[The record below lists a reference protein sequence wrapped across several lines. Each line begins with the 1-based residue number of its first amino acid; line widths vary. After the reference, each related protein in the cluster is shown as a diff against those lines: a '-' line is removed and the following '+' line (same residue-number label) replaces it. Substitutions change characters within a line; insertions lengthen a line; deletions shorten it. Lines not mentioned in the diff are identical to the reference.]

1 MITKNSAGS
10 TLSSTYNT
18 AIQADTRDF
27 ITQLFVDG
35 VTLNCAITKWEI
47 TKGSCGSEEFTVG
60 NVIGSQF
67 TAEVK
72 ELTQDLKYKEVEVR
86 IALLNNG
93 TYEWVTIG
101 HFFIS
106 DVKSNIYSYT
116 VKGYGRCVSKSAGG
130 FAEPTVKT
138 LANIAH
144 MLGIG
149 MGCTVTLDSSI
160 DSSEEI
166 SASLYGM
173 TNYQVL
179 QVLASVV
186 GGYAI
191 DTYDG
196 NVKICR
202 YKNTATHSVNAGMMV
217 TLPVVGEMDFA
228 ITGVRCIVRESSSDG
243 EEDIPAEGYE
253 SGSPV
258 NLQLYNEY
266 MTQSLFDDLTLV
278 GYSYRPAEINLSLGD
293 PRIEGD
299 DVLSVTDADGTVYT
313 VPCHVVTHI
322 YDGGLRTTIQAVD
335 ATPQGDSIGTVTPM
349 GRALAEIRSNVV
361 RANAIADEGKAIA
374 QDTNQYFWFVEEG
387 GTVPLGVGTGA
398 HVTEIPQDEF
408 IADPANGGGNLLA
421 RSNGIAVRNG
431 ITELASFGTDKAQI
445 GKTEES
451 HAEIGKRYF
460 KLIDSSKKEYV
471 HFSDLRGDDGYYT
484 NVETLVRNTQI
495 AGRDGFQ
502 QILLMYPFTLLTVSW
517 GSNSYEYP
525 ASQGYRL
532 WHTSSGSDYSYSVRF
547 LTPPANGSAIK
558 VIYTLGDAETTKTLT
573 ANGTDTDYVIETG
586 RNITVRLKH
595 VYIDDVEVLGVYYT
609 SSHTFVQF
617 TGELIPNEETVT
629 LTYTTNS
636 ELTKAFTLGERKQDS
651 KVGAM
656 SFTVGSGT
664 EASGNYSKATGRGC
678 VASGTASEASGRECN
693 ATANYSHAEGW
704 ETTASGTASHA
715 ESNGT
720 QATGD
725 YSHSEG
731 GSTVASGWA
740 SHAEGWIT
748 NATGDYSH
756 SEGNETT
763 ASGDGSHAEG
773 YLSQATGR
781 FSHAEGT
788 ETEAS
793 GASSHASNL
802 GTVAH
807 YEAQTAIGKYNS
819 NNADSAFEIGN
830 GAEGAPSNA
839 FRVDWNGNVEASG
852 EVKGVVKAV
861 GAITGQVLA
870 DKAVASGTTW
880 TNLGSF
886 TLPAGLWIVNIA
898 TNFSSNATGYRLL
911 TLATSAT
918 SAGTI
923 NRTIRLPAV
932 NGNST
937 AINLTAFCEGGTYY
951 LNAVQNSGSSL
962 TVSARYNALR
972 LGNSVEYL

>member
-10 TLSSTYNT
+10 TLSTTYNT

-67 TAEVK
+67 TAELK

-335 ATPQGDSIGTVTPM
+335 ATPQEDRIATVTPM

-460 KLIDSSKKEYV
+460 KLIDLSNKEYV

-484 NVETLVRNTQI
+484 NVETFVRNVGVI
-495 AGRDGFQ
+495 GRSGYQ
-502 QILLMYPFTLLTVSW
+502 SITLTYPFVNLTVSW

-525 ASQGYRL
+525 ASQGYELRYA
-532 WHTSSGSDYSYSVRF
+532 SSGSTYNYLVRF
-547 LTPPANGSAIK
+547 LTPPANGDAIK
-558 VIYTLGDAETTKTLT
+558 IEYYITDDAETTKTVTAT
-573 ANGTDTDYVIETG
+573 ANGTDTDFSIETLVNKAI
-586 RNITVRLKH
+586 RIKH
-595 VYIDDVEVLGVYYT
+595 IYINDVEVLGVYYYSSART
-609 SSHTFVQF
+609 SVHFS
-617 TGELIPNEETVT
+617 GELIPDGETVT

-636 ELTKAFTLGERKQDS
+636 ALTKAFTLGERKQDS

-656 SFTVGSGT
+656 SFAVGSDC
-664 EASGNYSKATGRGC
+664 EASGNYSKATGNGC
-678 VASGTASEASGRECN
+678 VASGLASVASGRGCE
-693 ATANYSHAEGW
+693 ATGRYSHAEGGYT
-704 ETTASGTASHA
+704 EATADCAHA
-715 ESNGT
+715 E
-720 QATGD
+720 GD
-725 YSHSEG
+725 TCYAQGDS
-731 GSTVASGWA
+731 
-740 SHAEGWIT
+740 SHAEGFYCY
-748 NATGDYSH
+748 ARGYHSH
-756 SEGNETT
+756 AEGNETE
-763 ASGDGSHAEG
+763 ANGRNAHSEGYDAYADGESSHAEG
-773 YLSQATGR
+773 AQTHATGR
-781 FSHAEGT
+781 Y
-788 ETEAS
+788 
-793 GASSHASNL
+793 SHASNL
-802 GTVAH
+802 GTIASH
-807 YEAQTAIGKYNS
+807 DSQTAIGKF
-819 NNADSAFEIGN
+819 NNNLDYSAFEIGN
-830 GAEGAPSNA
+830 GSSEDERSNA
-839 FRVDWNGNVEASG
+839 FAVDWDGNTRAEGDISAKG
-852 EVKGVVKAV
+852 EIKGAVKAV

-911 TLATSAT
+911 SLATSAT

-962 TVSARYNALR
+962 TVSARYTALR

>member
-1 MITKNSAGS
+1 MAVKAQS
-10 TLSSTYNT
+10 T
-18 AIQADTRDF
+18 
-27 ITQLFVDG
+27 
-35 VTLNCAITKWEI
+35 
-47 TKGSCGSEEFTVG
+47 
-60 NVIGSQF
+60 
-67 TAEVK
+67 
-72 ELTQDLKYKEVEVR
+72 
-86 IALLNNG
+86 
-93 TYEWVTIG
+93 
-101 HFFIS
+101 IS
-106 DVKSNIYSYT
+106 
-116 VKGYGRCVSKSAGG
+116 
-130 FAEPTVKT
+130 
-138 LANIAH
+138 
-144 MLGIG
+144 
-149 MGCTVTLDSSI
+149 
-160 DSSEEI
+160 
-166 SASLYGM
+166 
-173 TNYQVL
+173 
-179 QVLASVV
+179 LASVKTV
-186 GGYAI
+186 NDASQYALQQAQEAKTSADNAERSAQSAQASANNASEYATRALGNLSTVQSVTETLNWITEHGTMTRTTDTAI
-191 DTYDG
+191 DPSHVYFIEDAQG
-196 NVKICR
+196 D
-202 YKNTATHSVNAGMMV
+202 Y
-217 TLPVVGEMDFA
+217 VVGSMHYS
-228 ITGVRCIVRESSSDG
+228 IVSEPKVADLSTYYELSIDESLNNYVSTHLAVTSEG
-243 EEDIPAEGYE
+243 LWIIP
-253 SGSPV
+253 
-258 NLQLYNEY
+258 
-266 MTQSLFDDLTLV
+266 
-278 GYSYRPAEINLSLGD
+278 
-293 PRIEGD
+293 
-299 DVLSVTDADGTVYT
+299 DA
-313 VPCHVVTHI
+313 
-322 YDGGLRTTIQAVD
+322 
-335 ATPQGDSIGTVTPM
+335 
-349 GRALAEIRSNVV
+349 
-361 RANAIADEGKAIA
+361 
-374 QDTNQYFWFVEEG
+374 
-387 GTVPLGVGTGA
+387 
-398 HVTEIPQDEF
+398 
-408 IADPANGGGNLLA
+408 GGNRIL
-421 RSNGIAVRNG
+421 IATGQGQTYTTAGTYIIGAGGV
-431 ITELASFGTDKAQI
+431 ILASFKANGAQI

-460 KLIDSSKKEYV
+460 KLIDLSNKEYV

-495 AGRDGFQ
+495 AGRDGYQ

-517 GSNSYEYP
+517 GNNSYEYP

-532 WHTSSGSDYSYSVRF
+532 WNTSSGSDYSYSVRF
-547 LTPPANGSAIK
+547 LTPPANGDAIK
-558 VIYTLGDAETTKTLT
+558 IVYTLNGTETTKTIT
-573 ANGTDTDYVIETG
+573 ANGTDTEYPVETG
-586 RNITVRLKH
+586 SNISVRLKH
-595 VYIDDVEVLGVYYT
+595 VYIDDVEVLGVYYV
-609 SSHTFVQF
+609 SSHAFVQF

-678 VASGTASEASGRECN
+678 VASGTASEASGRDCT
-693 ATANYSHAEGW
+693 ATGNYSHAEGW

-715 ESNGT
+715 EGDGT
-720 QATGD
+720 QATDD

-740 SHAEGWIT
+740 SHSEGWIT

-788 ETEAS
+788 ETEAG

-870 DKAVASGTTW
+870 NTAVASGTTW

-898 TNFSSNATGYRLL
+898 TNFSSNANGYRLL
-911 TLATSAT
+911 SLATSAT
-918 SAGTI
+918 SAGAI
-923 NRTIRLPAV
+923 NRTVRLPAV
-932 NGNST
+932 NGNLT

-962 TVSARYNALR
+962 TVSARYTALR